1 MEMTMREYTPAVEFE
16 HQLREY
22 AREAVQHFDKFVE
35 GINQSSLGIDIKY
48 DHNSGDGN
56 WKLYTY
62 CNGAGTVETQG
73 AVLRNTIL
81 AHCASVADRYANRR
95 LPSLLPAPVN
105 HNTTIS
111 NGEAEQD

>member
-1 MEMTMREYTPAVEFE
+1 MRDYTDSVEFE
-16 HQLREY
+16 HKLREY
-22 AREAVQHFDKFVE
+22 AREAATYFDEFCE
-35 GINQSSLGIDIKY
+35 RIDQRSLGLDIRY

-73 AVLRNTIL
+73 AVLRNTLL
-81 AHCASVADRYANRR
+81 AHCASVGDRYANRR

-105 HNTTIS
+105 TDTPVSI
-111 NGEAEQD
+111 GEEELD